1 MLKSQSYRGNYEK
14 HKIVACWGIYRY
26 TIGYKAVYTM
36 KHKALIILA
45 VIIIGIVNFV
55 GTVPVSAG
63 VDCAVLP
70 QEICDATAGSSDVA
84 STGIWKLLI
93 WVLNIMLGLVG
104 LLATVSIVY
113 ASVLYASA
121 QGSSEQVAKAK
132 KMIFNTVIGVI
143 AFVLVYV
150 ALNWLVP
157 GGVFT

>member
-45 VIIIGIVNFV
+45 VIIIGIVSFV

-113 ASVLYASA
+113 ASA